1 MRFSTLI
8 YVMKQGI
15 SNIFRNKW
23 YSLLSI
29 ATISACLFLFGIF
42 YAIVANFQY
51 SVREAQN
58 GVAVTVFFDEGISED
73 RIGEIGSLIESR
85 SEVDHIHYVS
95 AEEAWEGF
103 KADYLGEYADG
114 FTENPLEEYSNYE
127 VYLADVSKQ
136 GELVDYITSLEGVR
150 VVNKSETIANV
161 FSSINMLVGYV
172 AVAIIAILLLVSVF
186 LIANTVTVGISVRKE
201 EINIMKYIGATD
213 FFVRFPF
220 VIEGMIIGLI
230 GSLIPMGIV
239 HILYNSVVAYVTEKF
254 ALLTSILKFLPVETV
269 FATLVPVSVI
279 IGVGIGFIGS
289 MTTVRKHI
297 RV

>member
-254 ALLTSILKFLPVETV
+254 ALLSSILKFLPVETV

>member
-254 ALLTSILKFLPVETV
+254 ALLSSILKFLPVETV

-289 MTTVRKHI
+289 MTMVRKHI

>member
-1 MRFSTLI
+1 MRFSTLLYI
-8 YVMKQGI
+8 IRSGI

-29 ATISACLFLFGIF
+29 ATISACLFLFGVF

-51 SVREAQN
+51 SVEEAQN
-58 GVAVTVFFDEGISED
+58 GVAVTVFFNEGTSDE

-85 SEVDHIHYVS
+85 PEVDHVHYVS
-95 AEEAWEGF
+95 SEEAWEGF

-136 GELVDYITSLEGVR
+136 GELVDYIASLDGVR

-220 VIEGMIIGLI
+220 VIEGMIIGFV
-230 GSLIPMGIV
+230 GSVIPLGIV
-239 HILYNSVVAYVTEKF
+239 YVMYNTVVAYVSEKF
-254 ALLTSILKFLPVETV
+254 ALLSSIIKFLPVENV
-269 FATLVPVSVI
+269 FNTLVPISII

>member
-1 MRFSTLI
+1 
-8 YVMKQGI
+8 MKQGI

-254 ALLTSILKFLPVETV
+254 ALLSSILKFLPVETV